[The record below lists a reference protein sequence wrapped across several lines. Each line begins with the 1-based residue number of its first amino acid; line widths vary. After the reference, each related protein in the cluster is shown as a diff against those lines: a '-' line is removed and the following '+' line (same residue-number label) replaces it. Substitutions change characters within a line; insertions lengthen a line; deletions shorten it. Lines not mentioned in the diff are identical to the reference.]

1 MNKKLKKEEPMA
13 NKSDHDLLITLV
25 ETVKNNND
33 NLLNKV
39 QEVKE
44 KVQEV
49 NDGINFKVTDHENR
63 IKTIEK
69 LIQTVGPEE
78 ALKKLNEVFE
88 WKKSFQTI
96 WKFVITIASIVGAI
110 IGFLLAT
117 ISGLLGLFR

>member
-1 MNKKLKKEEPMA
+1 MA